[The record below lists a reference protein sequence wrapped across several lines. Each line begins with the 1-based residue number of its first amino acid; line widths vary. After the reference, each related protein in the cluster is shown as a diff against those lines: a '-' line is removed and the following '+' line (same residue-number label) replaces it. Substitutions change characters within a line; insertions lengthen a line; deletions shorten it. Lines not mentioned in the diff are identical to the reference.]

1 MARRF
6 SERSEIVPVLAE
18 IFREHGFAGASL
30 SEITR
35 RTGLGKGSLY
45 HFFPGG
51 KDEMGQAVLDD
62 VAHWFEL
69 NVFQPLRDSE
79 DPAAGI
85 DHMFK
90 ATVRFFNSG
99 RRICLVGSFALDD
112 TRDRFASAIHG
123 YFAAWVV
130 ALEAALERSGF
141 DSKRAKEVAEDVVA
155 GIQGALVFARSQ
167 DDPRLFTRA
176 LKRLQQQTEPAG
188 GRPLTSG

>member
-1 MARRF
+1 MTRKF
-6 SERSEIVPVLAE
+6 SERGEIVPVLAE

-30 SEITR
+30 SEITN

-62 VAHWFEL
+62 VANWFAL
-69 NVFQPLRDSE
+69 NVFEPLRESE

-130 ALEAALERSGF
+130 ALEAALRRSGF
-141 DSKRAKEVAEDVVA
+141 EGKRARDTAEDVVA
-155 GIQGALVFARSQ
+155 GIQGALVLARSQ
-167 DDPRLFTRA
+167 DNPQLFTRA
-176 LKRLQQQTEPAG
+176 IKRLQL
-188 GRPLTSG
+188 LTLPT